1 MRNGTPAVNAI
12 QARSFSSWVS
22 SGARCGRNAAIS
34 QNRLPTRN
42 SVGPPAAQLITQYRR
57 IGVEW
62 FIRRICM
69 AINIRTGISPAP
81 NQLNRIMLYCTRD
94 VLSR

>member
-1 MRNGTPAVNAI
+1 M
-12 QARSFSSWVS
+12 
-22 SGARCGRNAAIS
+22 S

-42 SVGPPAAQLITQYRR
+42 IVGAPAAQLITQYRR

-69 AINIRTGISPAP
+69 AINISTGISPAP
-81 NQLNRIMLYCTRD
+81 NQLNRIMLYCTPRQ
-94 VLSR
+94 LSR